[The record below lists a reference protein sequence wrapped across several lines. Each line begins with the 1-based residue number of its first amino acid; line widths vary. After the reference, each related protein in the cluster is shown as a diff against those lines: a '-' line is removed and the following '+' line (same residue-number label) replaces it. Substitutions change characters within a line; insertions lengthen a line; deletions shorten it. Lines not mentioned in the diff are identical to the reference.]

1 MDKAI
6 QIVNLLNAAVPG
18 IASMIQMIKNQDGTV
33 SLTVTFDQAD
43 QQLDANLQQVT
54 DWFKAHP
61 DVKP

>member
-6 QIVNLLNAAVPG
+6 QIVNLLNAAIPG

-33 SLTVTFDQAD
+33 SLTVTLDQAD
-43 QQLDANLQQVT
+43 QQFDANLHQVT

-61 DVKP
+61 DARS

>member
-18 IASMIQMIKNQDGTV
+18 IASMIQIMKNQDGTV
-33 SLTVTFDQAD
+33 SLTVSLDQAD
-43 QQLDANLQQVT
+43 QQFDANLQQVA

-61 DVKP
+61 DVK

>member
-6 QIVNLLNAAVPG
+6 QIINLLNAAVPG
-18 IASMIQMIKNQDGTV
+18 IASMIQMIRNQDGTV

-43 QQLDANLQQVT
+43 KQFDANLQQVT

-61 DVKP
+61 DVK

>member
-1 MDKAI
+1 MDKAT

-43 QQLDANLQQVT
+43 QQFDANLQQVT

-61 DVKP
+61 DVKS

>member
-43 QQLDANLQQVT
+43 QQFDANLQQVT

>member
-43 QQLDANLQQVT
+43 RQFDANLQQVT
-54 DWFKAHP
+54 DWFKTHP
-61 DVKP
+61 DVK

>member
-6 QIVNLLNAAVPG
+6 QIVNLLNAAIPG
-18 IASMIQMIKNQDGTV
+18 IASAIQMIKNQDGTV

-43 QQLDANLQQVT
+43 QQFDANLQQVT

-61 DVKP
+61 DARS